1 MRAMQQW
8 LDRFCYKHP
17 RLSIPGLMRYIVIGN
32 VLVFLLDLF
41 STGGYPIATSLLSFS
56 SDAILQGQIWRIITF
71 VFVPATSR
79 NIFLF
84 AITLYFYY
92 FIGNALEREWGSN
105 KFTIFYFFGILLNIL
120 VGFLV
125 GTASMYYVNMSM
137 FFAFATLY
145 PNLQFL
151 LFFIIPVK
159 AKWLAWIDAAYF
171 ALAVLQYL
179 LTGHFPVRADSHCGC
194 AQLPSVLRRGHRQ
207 PVLLLEGRAKNR
219 QGRTSTGRPQPSR
232 QRPQGGQLPR
242 RQNQDQNPIPAQ
254 VRRVRQDRP
263 DRPANGVPLLLPVQR
278 LLLLLRRPHQQP
290 YSHPM
295 RARTGSSPGGDIL

>member
-145 PNLQFL
+145 PDVEMRFY
-151 LFFIIPVK
+151 FVIPIR
-159 AKWLAWIDAAYF
+159 AKWLALLYVFLMLWDIIQTPTMFLPIVLPMMVPSILASLVNYVLFFWSYLTPYF
-171 ALAVLQYL
+171 
-179 LTGHFPVRADSHCGC
+179 
-194 AQLPSVLRRGHRQ
+194 RRFRHQ
-207 PVLLLEGRAKNR
+207 N
-219 QGRTSTGRPQPSR
+219 SR
-232 QRPQGGQLPR
+232 QTI
-242 RQNQDQNPIPAQ
+242 NFKKA
-254 VRRVRQDRP
+254 
-263 DRPANGVPLLLPVQR
+263 
-278 LLLLLRRPHQQP
+278 
-290 YSHPM
+290 
-295 RARTGSSPGGDIL
+295 ARE